1 MNSRPFQALIDLV
14 RLDQHLRSLREAV
27 TKNIQAIQ
35 ELQRQKSALDDAKE
49 QTKRKI
55 VIMHKEVDMQELAM
69 KELDT
74 QEQQK
79 KRQLEAISH
88 YKEYQSM
95 KSEVDHIQRE
105 QQAQEQRLV
114 DAWNQLEN
122 AQKEL
127 ANLIPL
133 WQEKLNAIQHEI
145 EQKEEA
151 MRKSEQEIATLQE
164 QRPTLELKVPEE
176 WLQKYTL
183 MQARVV
189 DPIVPI
195 VQGSCNACFYKVTV
209 QDTARAR
216 NGELLQCK
224 SCYRLLFLEEALGS
238 LSSKNDGVLV

>member
-35 ELQRQKSALDDAKE
+35 ELQRQKSALDDEKE

-114 DAWNQLEN
+114 DAWNQ
-122 AQKEL
+122 
-127 ANLIPL
+127 
-133 WQEKLNAIQHEI
+133 
-145 EQKEEA
+145 
-151 MRKSEQEIATLQE
+151 
-164 QRPTLELKVPEE
+164 
-176 WLQKYTL
+176 
-183 MQARVV
+183 
-189 DPIVPI
+189 
-195 VQGSCNACFYKVTV
+195 
-209 QDTARAR
+209 
-216 NGELLQCK
+216 
-224 SCYRLLFLEEALGS
+224 
-238 LSSKNDGVLV
+238 